1 MARKHFATVK
11 VMKHGRITIPS
22 DIRELEGI
30 GEGIYVQISIEKIEQ
45 SEDGNR
51 REPIPKQLRYV
62 KGSRINSKERTDD
75 QP

>member
-30 GEGIYVQISIEKIEQ
+30 GEGNYVQVSIEKIEQ

-51 REPIPKQLRYV
+51 QEPIPQERYQ
-62 KGSRINSKERTDD
+62 KDSRNQGVTDG
-75 QP
+75 

>member
-1 MARKHFATVK
+1 MARKHFATIK

-30 GEGIYVQISIEKIEQ
+30 GEGNYVQVSIEKIEQ

-51 REPIPKQLRYV
+51 RKPIPRERYQ
-62 KGSRINSKERTDD
+62 KIGELKK
-75 QP
+75 

>member
-30 GEGIYVQISIEKIEQ
+30 GEGSYVQVSIEKIEQ

-51 REPIPKQLRYV
+51 REPIPRERYQKNRRNQKV
-62 KGSRINSKERTDD
+62 TDG
-75 QP
+75 

>member
-30 GEGIYVQISIEKIEQ
+30 GEGNYVQVSIEKLEQ
-45 SEDGNR
+45 SEDDNR
-51 REPIPKQLRYV
+51 QESISNKRRYAKSSRQREMISH
-62 KGSRINSKERTDD
+62 GS
-75 QP
+75 